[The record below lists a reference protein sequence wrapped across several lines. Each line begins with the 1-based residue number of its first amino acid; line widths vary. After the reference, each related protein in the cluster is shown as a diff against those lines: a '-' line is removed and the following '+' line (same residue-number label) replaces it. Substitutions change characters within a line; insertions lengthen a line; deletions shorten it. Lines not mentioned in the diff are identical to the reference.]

1 MRITLPFRP
10 ATYDIDVAG
19 IMSNIVYI
27 RWLEDLRL
35 AFFDQ
40 ILPFDQA
47 MAQGLVPT
55 LVRTEIDYL
64 RALRLFEPV
73 VGSMELESLGRTS
86 ARVRVEFR
94 VNDEVVARAIQ
105 VGVFVDAA
113 TGKAAPIPQHVRAAL
128 GDTTEPA

>member
-1 MRITLPFRP
+1 MRVTLPFRP

-40 ILPFDQA
+40 FLPFDKA

-64 RALRLFEPV
+64 RSLRLFEPV
-73 VGSMELESLGRTS
+73 VGIMELESLGRSS
-86 ARVRVEFR
+86 ARIRAEFR
-94 VNDEVVARAIQ
+94 VHDKVVARAVQ
-105 VGVFVDAA
+105 VGVFVDVAS
-113 TGKAAPIPQHVRAAL
+113 GKAAPIPEPLRAAL
-128 GDTTEPA
+128 TASEPA

>member
-40 ILPFDQA
+40 VLPFDQA
-47 MAQGLVPT
+47 MVQGLVPT

-64 RALRLFEPV
+64 RSLRLFDPV

-86 ARVRVEFR
+86 ARLRAEFR
-94 VNDEVVARAIQ
+94 VNDELVARAVQ
-105 VGVFVDAA
+105 VGVFVDTT
-113 TGKAAPIPQHVRAAL
+113 TGKAAPIPQRVRAAL
-128 GDTTEPA
+128 GNTTEPA